1 MKTIVSYGII
11 FGLLMT
17 LGCSKDDIDDNDSID
32 DTYYVRAKVGEY
44 QKTLNAFPIISHS
57 SDGYISVYGYKEEIG
72 ISLRIPDTIGA
83 YAFQEGNFTGKLTFG
98 DPWDFFDA
106 NGDGPPVDY
115 SVISGNVTITHT
127 LTAQGSYWEL
137 DNGELIISPDAEFEE
152 ASAQILGSTTDEPS
166 HSGSTAW
173 KGFYFDWK
181 SSTSA
186 YVDYIAYG
194 FYKVTNSYNND
205 YFYIGNLL

>member
-127 LTAQGSYWEL
+127 DDLFVAGT
-137 DNGELIISPDAEFEE
+137 
-152 ASAQILGSTTDEPS
+152 
-166 HSGSTAW
+166 
-173 KGFYFDWK
+173 FYFTGKRYDGQTW
-181 SSTSA
+181 SVSEG
-186 YVDYIAYG
+186 V
-194 FYKVTNSYNND
+194 FYCKKE
-205 YFYIGNLL
+205 